1 MDRHL
6 DKEVETV
13 RQIDIDTDG
22 QTERQT
28 NPKHTDRDYKRQT
41 N

>member
-1 MDRHL
+1 MDRHS
-6 DKEVETV
+6 DREVESV
-13 RQIDIDTDG
+13 IQIDIDTDG

-28 NPKHTDRDYKRQT
+28 NPKHTDTDYKRQT